1 MKIVLLTQYYP
12 PEIGGAPVFLGSFA
26 QELKRQGHDV
36 KVVTALPNYPTGK
49 IFHGF
54 RGKLF
59 VREVRDGVPV
69 FRTWVY
75 AAQSARMLPR
85 LTNYF
90 SFCISSLL
98 AFAWMGKADVVFV
111 DSPPLFLVLTAL
123 FIARL
128 KGARCVMNVSDLWPD
143 AVADSGLVQSSFL
156 INQARKLEAFLY
168 RASDFV
174 GSVTEGICEILVKDK
189 QVPRNKVLFLP
200 IGVDTDLFRPTP
212 PDPTLLEKYNLSG
225 KKVFMYAGTLGHA
238 YGLPLVLEAAAC
250 LKHRTDIAF
259 LFVGDGPV
267 KDQLRSE
274 AATRGLS
281 SVIFIGPVPLNE
293 MPRWWS
299 LSRGALV
306 TLKDQPVHM
315 SARPSKS
322 LPPMASGIPV
332 IFSGIGE
339 MGRIIAKAEAGLV
352 LPPEKVQPL
361 VESILR
367 LTDDTALALELGQ
380 NGRRLCVQE
389 LSWQTV
395 VQRWLNNLSEQTT
408 NQGQQERE
416 VTSRTGLAT

>member
-1 MKIVLLTQYYP
+1 LKIVLLTQYYP

-26 QELKRQGHDV
+26 HELNKQCHDV
-36 KVVTALPNYPTGK
+36 KVVTALPNYPTGR
-49 IFHGF
+49 IFDGY

-75 AAQSARMLPR
+75 AAQSARLLPR

-98 AFAWMGKADVVFV
+98 AFGWMGKPDVVFV

-123 FIARL
+123 LIARL

-189 QVPRNKVLFLP
+189 HVPKNKVLFLP
-200 IGVDTDLFRPTP
+200 IGVDTDLFRPIP
-212 PDPTLLEKYNLSG
+212 PDTALLEKYNLNG
-225 KKVFMYAGTLGHA
+225 KKVFTYAGTLGHA
-238 YGLPLVLEAAAC
+238 YGLPLILEAAEH
-250 LKHRTDIAF
+250 LKRRSDIAF

-267 KDQLRSE
+267 KEQLRAES
-274 AATRGLS
+274 AARGLS
-281 SVIFIGPVPLNE
+281 SVTFIDPVPLNE

-299 LSRGALV
+299 LCQGALV

-339 MGRIIAKAEAGLV
+339 MGRIISEANAGLV
-352 LPPEKVQPL
+352 LPPEKAQPL
-361 VESILR
+361 VEGILR
-367 LTDDTALALELGQ
+367 LADDTALARELGR

-389 LSWQTV
+389 LSWHTV
-395 VQRWLNNLSEQTT
+395 VQRWLNNLADQTT
-408 NQGQQERE
+408 IRHQQDRE
-416 VTSRTGLAT
+416 VAASDAAT